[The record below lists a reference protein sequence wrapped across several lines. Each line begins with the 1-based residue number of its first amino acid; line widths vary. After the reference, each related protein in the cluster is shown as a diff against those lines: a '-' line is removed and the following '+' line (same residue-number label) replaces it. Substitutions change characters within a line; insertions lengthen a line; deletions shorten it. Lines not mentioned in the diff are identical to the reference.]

1 MPIPISL
8 FFFLFLCPKYRNLPV
23 EWFEN
28 KWVHRLAWPKFFT
41 ESRCVMVTYLREVKT
56 NQTMSGDAG
65 AACLSSPL
73 PWAAPRSTNHAAS
86 CQRVCICTSSLES
99 KSAIQLAQKKSLK
112 QFKLKGKYYCK
123 VQSTWTKQK
132 PFCNLNRHCHCYF
145 QEQNVMQMVRQ
156 HITIRVCQT
165 DAFEMKEWW

>member
-8 FFFLFLCPKYRNLPV
+8 FFFLKFLHPKYRNLSV

-28 KWVHRLAWPKFFT
+28 KQVHGLAWPKFLT
-41 ESRCVMVTYLREVKT
+41 ETRCVVVTYLRAVKT
-56 NQTMSGDAG
+56 NQMMSGDAG
-65 AACLSSPL
+65 AVCLSSPL
-73 PWAAPRSTNHAAS
+73 PWAAPSSINHTAL
-86 CQRVCICTSSLES
+86 CQRVCIRTLEG
-99 KSAIQLAQKKSLK
+99 KLAIWLAQKKCPK
-112 QFKLKGKYYCK
+112 QFKLKGKYYGK

-132 PFCNLNRHCHCYF
+132 PSCNLNHHCHCYF